1 MTIQT
6 KLKTSLIKFSVL
18 FTLIGGVT
26 ACENSTKVEDTKEI
40 AEEHNDAKYDN
51 TSKEKDAQFLVNAA
65 EINLEENQLGL
76 LAQQKSKTKIV
87 IDLGKMMEESHLK
100 LMAEL
105 TELAAKKIV
114 TIPTTPTDNAKD
126 AYNKLNEKSGKDFD
140 KAFCKLMV
148 DGHTS
153 AVALFEKASTESKD
167 MDIKLWATEILP
179 TLRTHLDNAI
189 NCQKACETSK

>member
-114 TIPTTPTDNAKD
+114 TIPHNP
-126 AYNKLNEKSGKDFD
+126 
-140 KAFCKLMV
+140 
-148 DGHTS
+148 H
-153 AVALFEKASTESKD
+153 
-167 MDIKLWATEILP
+167 
-179 TLRTHLDNAI
+179 
-189 NCQKACETSK
+189 